1 MLLQPYYQLNQ
12 LMKAILW
19 FMSRC
24 WRENCF
30 HREFVHEELSA
41 NRGLKQAY
49 QTLVTWRNELCSRTF
64 SFDLLIFLECFNPDL
79 LSKDRFAISPKF
91 FQRRSIGL
99 LSNWESQRFFLSTLN
114 LCVLNSFPKAMWPHP
129 EVPIDQMDFD
139 ANQVLNW
146 MSLP

>member
-1 MLLQPYYQLNQ
+1 MAEEVAHVTAALLSVESADEGNSVVYVQVL
-12 LMKAILW
+12 
-19 FMSRC
+19 
-24 WRENCF
+24 ENCF

-41 NRGLKQAY
+41 NRGLKQAC

-99 LSNWESQRFFLSTLN
+99 LSN
-114 LCVLNSFPKAMWPHP
+114 
-129 EVPIDQMDFD
+129 
-139 ANQVLNW
+139 
-146 MSLP
+146 